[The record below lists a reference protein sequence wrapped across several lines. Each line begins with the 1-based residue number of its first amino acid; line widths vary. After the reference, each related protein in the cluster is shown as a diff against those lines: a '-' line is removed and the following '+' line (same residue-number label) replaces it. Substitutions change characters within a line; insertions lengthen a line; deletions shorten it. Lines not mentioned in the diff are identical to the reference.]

1 MADINNKNLH
11 PVAVNYL
18 SHPLTSEGAQSA
30 TVESGITIS
39 QALKNV
45 NYPIQEFDELM
56 VWVNGK
62 PVEEYENYYVYPGD
76 VVNVRPVVKG
86 KNTAAILAAVATIVI
101 TIYFPPAGAAMGM
114 GQFATAVVTAGLV
127 FGATMLIYAAFPP
140 PEPQE
145 IERKE
150 SYLLGSTR
158 NRKRLF
164 EALPLVI
171 GKLRVAPDSASATFG
186 RFENNKQTVNQVYH
200 FGLQTSLKLEDF
212 RIADTPIGDFAT
224 PPVISMPDAQGNLP
238 ADFNDTEVIRGSE
251 VKKADG
257 PLVVTTSPGSIGVS
271 VDVQAVAYDVG
282 SEGNVKDRTISFN
295 LSVYDVADNSV
306 VYSEDHNIRGKKI
319 NETRVTYSTGPLPN
333 GQYRVEVTKNS
344 IDRNTSNGQRNLT
357 VVAIKSTQEDNTDY
371 KNQLRIGLTVEASNQ
386 ITGTIDQLT
395 ALAYD
400 SIPVLEGNSW
410 TIKPTDNPAWWFLWF
425 ARGKRDGQGKLLYGG
440 GLSDS
445 QIDLPAI
452 IKFAAWCDRKKLTCG
467 MLINR
472 NSTVK
477 KVLNK
482 IARCGRGEYTWG
494 KGKLGVIWDDDQA
507 VPVAVFSPS
516 NMRTDTFTIN
526 YDANKTADEVIV
538 NFLNKENDYKPDSV
552 RVTVGNTTSPE
563 RPTQIQF
570 EGCLDPDMAGREANL
585 LAAAQLEMRRT
596 ISWETDIEGIVV
608 KRGDVV
614 RLSHDIVGWS
624 QSGRVVMGNDR
635 QSFFIEKDIKFTN
648 KGMIGIRTP
657 DGKYQ
662 AFKVQSVK
670 DRLVTLSKQPDADF
684 KMPGETNSPAED
696 WLWFYDEGGK
706 PGRLVRITDVQVK
719 NRNTLAFTAKDYSP
733 DYFAAENGA
742 YVHKP
747 KIEAPKPLGNLIP
760 GVFAWETYRIDKD
773 VRTQVLA
780 LSWLSLAS
788 VNQYTVKIWNEK
800 AGGEQTVVS
809 NTAGARFDV
818 VPGIYNYRISGTDAI
833 TGQIYSA
840 VGSITI
846 TGSAD
851 VDQVK
856 EFTARG
862 VLGGIILNWE
872 YPDNAVNMRY
882 VKIKATYNEGSKG
895 VIENFRE
902 SWPVN
907 TLTHGGLGVA
917 QRVDY
922 ELVLVDSEGNE
933 SKPTTVSGITSDNI
947 QQIID
952 AVEGEIGESALAKDL
967 KTRVDK
973 IEDIETNVENIKDT
987 TDAGFKEIRNNL
999 ATTEQDLKNQ
1009 LAQTNSE
1016 VSTLGNSLT
1025 SVTQDLAAAKSE
1037 AQKGISEAKTQIS
1050 TVNSSLTQS
1059 VNDTKAEVEQNKKDL
1074 ADAIMREAQANAQI
1088 KTELKQLIATAGVNT
1103 FSQQTEPTGP
1113 NLKAGDI
1120 WFKEDADGNVI
1131 NTYRYDGQA
1140 WQAGGAADA
1149 KANAAAIMREQ
1160 SARADADSALGTRI
1174 DQVNAHNADNSAA
1187 IRQQETALAQAKNA
1201 LAARID
1207 SVETTAGD
1215 NKTAIQQEVSA
1226 RTSADVALGW
1236 RINTVTAKVGTVEA
1250 AVNNEATA
1258 RASADEAL
1266 ANSINTVKADI
1277 GKNATAIKSEQT
1289 ARADADSALG
1299 RRIDQIKTTSD
1310 QNTAAISSEQSARS
1324 AADGALGMRID
1335 QVTATARSNKK
1346 RADSL
1351 EAEITSEKTA
1361 RADADKALG
1370 QRVDTVS
1377 AAVNSVENRFDNFSF
1392 DDGLKGWSRY
1402 VSSFSPFGKNV
1413 SIKSE
1418 IGKGDVF
1425 QSEGYQWAYA
1435 SKYIKVDTTRK
1446 YKMRITVR
1454 QVKAPTDGKSS
1465 YFYAGFATF
1474 DYQKNQI
1481 SGGPG
1486 VHRYF
1491 AASSVKL
1498 EVGDGWQTF
1507 EGFITGEG
1515 DESHHQFRKGTAYVK
1530 PLFLI
1535 NYNGGDG
1542 TAQVSKIEIWD
1553 ATDEIDNAAEISSE
1567 KTARADADSALGRR
1581 IDTVSA
1587 KAGENASRITQEATA
1602 RADADKAL
1610 TQSINTVKATAE
1622 SADKKAAQNEAAIK
1636 TEQTARADA
1645 DTAIGQ
1651 RIDVVSAKIGKIEHT
1666 ADNWDFE
1673 RGIDG
1678 WSSDPS
1684 GKRPTA
1690 PINGSTKIED
1700 NEGTV
1705 FYSNGRVTAYSK
1717 RAIPVLDDHTYR
1729 LTIKARQK
1737 TKSTNGTDPFIQ
1749 AGISAID
1756 ENYDRLGGSQF
1767 FAANFVNLQDVR
1779 DWKIYS
1785 AEFKSSDLKA
1795 GAKYMRPMF
1804 SGNLDQSY
1812 SSANGEFQVSYVML
1826 EDITD
1831 QKRIESLVESEKTA
1845 RADADKALGRRID
1858 TLSTTVS
1865 NKADNTTVTAL
1876 NQRIGTAEST
1886 LAGKASTSQLDTLKS
1901 SVEKSLSD
1909 VNSEIKDTKQ
1919 TIVDNN
1925 RAMANRVNNLQSSVT
1940 TLSEDVDKKTDA
1952 AREAA
1957 INAMNARGNLLEKYL
1972 ANWKLGAHPRDLGMG
1987 LNGSYDESR
1996 FVEGFTP
2003 YGSKSTLW
2011 EMSTNNADDYG
2022 SDGGFST
2029 GRFSCDDKKTYRYAI
2044 FAKQT
2049 IKNGKV
2055 YLGSSQATTNNLDGS
2070 RNGNPYFWSGTL
2082 PEVNKWYLIVG
2093 YMQPESATTETGKSG
2108 LYDPETGK
2116 RVSSGLDFKIRPG
2129 ATEQYARAY
2138 FYYSQNTDAKAY
2150 FFAPRVDEVNG
2161 NEPSLT
2167 SLMPDIA
2174 KNALDKAG
2182 DVETELTAKIN
2193 NVESALTTKESALA
2207 KRISDLSTQVGN
2219 KANSS
2224 TVGALSKRVT
2234 QVESDVS
2241 GKAAASEVNT
2251 LKSSVG
2257 VLFDNQDNFTNNNL
2271 VYNGN
2276 FEIKNANGRPA
2287 GWYPSY
2293 SNIEPT
2299 TIGYSSIEGNNAYL
2313 TSTSD
2318 NQIGMCSKAF
2328 AINPGSK
2335 YRIRA
2340 RVKSGKAASS
2350 GLYVRVYERN
2360 SEMPLG
2366 KTALCNLPGSPEVE
2380 QSSVYTDIED
2390 NSAINDQWKEIDFEY
2405 DPGVHNALYA
2415 SIVFLNWR
2423 GMGANNPLYI
2433 EYISVVEIPAKAY
2446 VDAQIKTINNTIATK
2461 DQARA
2466 EQITQLK
2473 STTDSIKETGLP
2485 YTRSITIG
2493 GDSDKY
2499 YPVAIVGGYQD
2510 LMRRIVVYRKY
2521 FERAPSDW
2529 NTATHKAALTLDI
2542 NANFGS
2548 WGGSSYAW
2556 WINDC
2561 RQNYARTFGGCDRDD
2576 KGIFFVIYLR
2586 GGDAIYHLA
2595 SDQDLDLVVGVDPN
2609 EIIWQSSDGKI
2620 VNRAGAPRTSAWTDE
2635 QIQSYKKGTKDYA
2648 GLGKVEN
2655 LSPNEIRQPLTA
2667 QISNLSQTIT
2677 TKEKALAKQITTL
2690 ESSVGRKTATIE
2702 QKLTTTANKVGGLE
2716 SKYSVKVDNNGY
2728 ISGFGLLSTANN
2740 GKPTSS
2746 FGVRADKFF
2755 IGAPS
2760 RSNYDA
2766 KNDRFPFI
2774 VKNGKVYM
2782 RTALIQDAAIDS
2794 AKIANI
2800 IQSTNYVKGKSGWR
2814 LNKSGQ
2820 SEFNDDVVVNAS
2832 VNADKI
2838 VGDIVSSILKT
2849 VSAKGRTRVKRN
2861 QYTDVATIKIRN
2873 PRPYPRVLI
2882 VGESDF
2888 PLEVDSQITSKPS
2901 RMPYKFRIYDK
2912 ARRKALYTYTGYAGV
2927 SGSNPPY
2934 TGVGKAPRLYAV
2946 IPPNT
2951 NGTIYLQF
2959 SNAYSDCYIS
2969 WKTTDLIVQ
2978 LFKDS
2983 GELQ

>member
-56 VWVNGK
+56 IWVNGK

-251 VKKADG
+251 VKNADG

-319 NETRVTYSTGPLPN
+319 NETRVTYSTGPLPK

-371 KNQLRIGLTVEASNQ
+371 TNQLRVGLTVEASNQ

-684 KMPGETNSPAED
+684 KMPGETKSPAED

-851 VDQVK
+851 IDQVK
-856 EFTARG
+856 EFTAKG
-862 VLGGIILNWE
+862 VLGGIILNWK
-872 YPDNAVNMRY
+872 YPDNAVNLRY
-882 VKIKATYNEGSKG
+882 VKIKATYNEGSVG

-902 SWPVN
+902 AWPVN

-933 SKPTTVSGITSDNI
+933 SQPTTVSGITSDNI

-952 AVEGEIGESALAKDL
+952 AVEGEISESALAQDL
-967 KTRVDK
+967 KTKVDK
-973 IEDIETNVENIKDT
+973 IEDVEAATNQLKDS
-987 TDAGFKEIRNNL
+987 TDAGFKDVRNSL
-999 ATTEQDLKNQ
+999 ATAEQDLKNQ

-1016 VSTLGNSLT
+1016 VNTLGNSLT

-1074 ADAIMREAQANAQI
+1074 ADAIMREAQANAQM

-1187 IRQQETALAQAKNA
+1187 IRQQETALVQAKNA

-1277 GKNATAIKSEQT
+1277 GKNAAAIKSEQT

-1310 QNTAAISSEQSARS
+1310 QNSAAISSEQSARA

-1335 QVTATARSNKK
+1335 QVTATARANRKENQ
-1346 RADSL
+1346 RLDA
-1351 EAEITSEKTA
+1351 AITSEQTA

-1392 DDGLKGWSRY
+1392 DDGLKGWSGAY
-1402 VSSFSPFGKNV
+1402 GGGAPLSNESSIANETGH
-1413 SIKSE
+1413 
-1418 IGKGDVF
+1418 GDVL
-1425 QSEGYQWAYA
+1425 QVVGVKYVYST
-1435 SKYIKVDTTRK
+1435 KYIKVDTSRK
-1446 YKMRITVR
+1446 YKMRVTVR
-1454 QVKAPTDGKSS
+1454 QVKDPTNGDNKNR
-1465 YFYAGFATF
+1465 FYAGFATF
-1474 DYQKNQI
+1474 DYQKNLQTV
-1481 SGGPG
+1481 SPG
-1486 VHRYF
+1486 DHRYF
-1491 AASSVKL
+1491 AAEGRPL
-1498 EVGDGWQTF
+1498 NADDGWQTF
-1507 EGFITGEG
+1507 EGVITGEG
-1515 DESHHQFRKGTAYVK
+1515 NNSHNQFRQGTVYVK
-1530 PLFLI
+1530 PMFI
-1535 NYNGGDG
+1535 VNYSGGNGIS
-1542 TAQVSKIEIWD
+1542 QISKIEIWD
-1553 ATDEIDNAAEISSE
+1553 ATDEINNAAEISSE

-1587 KAGENASRITQEATA
+1587 KAGENAAKITQEATA

-1636 TEQTARADA
+1636 SEQTARADA
-1645 DTAIGQ
+1645 DMAIGQ
-1651 RIDVVSAKIGKIEHT
+1651 RIDVVSAQLGKIEHT

-1673 RGIDG
+1673 RGTDG
-1678 WSSDPS
+1678 WTQSYN
-1684 GKRPTA
+1684 GKTPKET
-1690 PINGSTKIED
+1690 IVGLTKNED
-1700 NEGTV
+1700 GIGTV
-1705 FYSNGRVTAYSK
+1705 YSVSSLVFAYTK
-1717 RAIPVLDDHTYR
+1717 RAIPVIQDHVYR
-1729 LTIKARQK
+1729 VVFKVRQK
-1737 TKSTNGTDPFIQ
+1737 TPATSTGVARFYG
-1749 AGISAID
+1749 GIAALDSEYSRIGNNVYTAANAID
-1756 ENYDRLGGSQF
+1756 
-1767 FAANFVNLQDVR
+1767 LQSDR
-1779 DWKIYS
+1779 DWHVYS
-1785 AEFKSSDLKA
+1785 GEFKGSELPS
-1795 GAKYMRPMF
+1795 GTQYMRPMF
-1804 SGNLDQSY
+1804 IGNYNAPNHS
-1812 SSANGEFQVSYVML
+1812 NGEFQVDYVML
-1826 EDITD
+1826 EDVTD
-1831 QKRIESLVESEKTA
+1831 QKRIETLIKTEETA

-1876 NQRIGTAEST
+1876 NQRISTAEST

-1909 VNSEIKDTKQ
+1909 VNSEIEDTKQ
-1919 TIVDNN
+1919 TIVNN
-1925 RAMANRVNNLQSSVT
+1925 DRAMANRVNSLQSSVT

-1952 AREAA
+1952 ARDAA

-1972 ANWKLGAHPRDLGMG
+1972 VNWKLGKTPLNLGVG
-1987 LNGSYDESR
+1987 INGAADENR
-1996 FVEGFTP
+1996 FVTGVGP
-2003 YGSKSTLW
+2003 YGSKVTLW
-2011 EMSTNNADDYG
+2011 EMSTNSADDG
-2022 SDGGFST
+2022 NSDGGFSSAP
-2029 GRFSCDDKKTYRYAI
+2029 FPCDDKKYYRYAI
-2044 FAKQT
+2044 YAKQT
-2049 IKNGKV
+2049 SKNGTM
-2055 YLGSSQATTNNLDGS
+2055 YLGASQATTNNLDGS
-2070 RNGNPYFWSGTL
+2070 GNQNPYFWEGDL
-2082 PEVNKWYLIVG
+2082 PEINRWYLIVG
-2093 YMQPESATTETGKSG
+2093 YMQPESATADSGKSG
-2108 LYDPETGK
+2108 VYDPDTGK
-2116 RVSSGLDFKIRPG
+2116 KVLDGTDFKIKTG

-2138 FYYSQNTDAKAY
+2138 WYYSRDPQAKTY

-2167 SLMPDIA
+2167 SLMPNVA
-2174 KNALDKAG
+2174 TNALNKAG

-2207 KRISDLSTQVGN
+2207 KRISDLSTQVNN

-2241 GKAAASEVNT
+2241 GKASASDV
-2251 LKSSVG
+2251 
-2257 VLFDNQDNFTNNNL
+2257 
-2271 VYNGN
+2271 
-2276 FEIKNANGRPA
+2276 
-2287 GWYPSY
+2287 
-2293 SNIEPT
+2293 
-2299 TIGYSSIEGNNAYL
+2299 SSIESRVFSLEGVQRRWDFEHGYDDWSFSGSGESGRPLENVTIQRVNGEGKVMQRYYVAGIYL
-2313 TSTSD
+2313 KGVIKIDTSRTYR
-2318 NQIGMCSKAF
+2318 M
-2328 AINPGSK
+2328 
-2335 YRIRA
+2335 RIRVRQVIDPTTGGSNFFA
-2340 RVKSGKAASS
+2340 GVSTLDENYAGITGGAGFASNRYCVAGGSLSKSKGWQTFEGVIS
-2350 GLYVRVYERN
+2350 GEGSNNNQFR
-2360 SEMPLG
+2360 
-2366 KTALCNLPGSPEVE
+2366 PG
-2380 QSSVYTDIED
+2380 T
-2390 NSAINDQWKEIDFEY
+2390 
-2405 DPGVHNALYA
+2405 
-2415 SIVFLNWR
+2415 
-2423 GMGANNPLYI
+2423 
-2433 EYISVVEIPAKAY
+2433 AY
-2446 VDAQIKTINNTIATK
+2446 VKPMFYIN
-2461 DQARA
+2461 
-2466 EQITQLK
+2466 
-2473 STTDSIKETGLP
+2473 
-2485 YTRSITIG
+2485 
-2493 GDSDKY
+2493 
-2499 YPVAIVGGYQD
+2499 
-2510 LMRRIVVYRKY
+2510 
-2521 FERAPSDW
+2521 
-2529 NTATHKAALTLDI
+2529 H
-2542 NANFGS
+2542 
-2548 WGGSSYAW
+2548 
-2556 WINDC
+2556 
-2561 RQNYARTFGGCDRDD
+2561 QNGNG
-2576 KGIFFVIYLR
+2576 
-2586 GGDAIYHLA
+2586 
-2595 SDQDLDLVVGVDPN
+2595 
-2609 EIIWQSSDGKI
+2609 
-2620 VNRAGAPRTSAWTDE
+2620 
-2635 QIQSYKKGTKDYA
+2635 
-2648 GLGKVEN
+2648 
-2655 LSPNEIRQPLTA
+2655 TA
-2667 QISNLSQTIT
+2667 QISFVEFEDITEAAENNAKITTLNQTIT
-2677 TKEKALAKQITTL
+2677 TKEQALAQQITQL
-2690 ESSVGRKTATIE
+2690 SSSVNSKTATIE

-2740 GKPTSS
+2740 GTPTSS

-2760 RSNYDA
+2760 GANYDA

-2794 AKIANI
+2794 AKIANV
-2800 IQSTNYVKGKSGWR
+2800 IQSTNYQAGKRGWR
-2814 LNKSGQ
+2814 LSKSGGA
-2820 SEFNDDVVVNAS
+2820 EFNSDVKVNAS
-2832 VNADKI
+2832 VNAQYI
-2838 VGDIVSSILKT
+2838 VGDIVSSVTKSLTAKT
-2849 VSAKGRTRVKRN
+2849 RYQYVPQYQWIDVDTMRVK
-2861 QYTDVATIKIRN
+2861 N
-2873 PRPYPRVLI
+2873 PRPYKRTLVFDTVTPIQFRCNI
-2882 VGESDF
+2882 SGSKRWDY
-2888 PLEVDSQITSKPS
+2888 QIRLFNKSTGDQVFLTSGNTTQKLANL
-2901 RMPYKFRIYDK
+2901 YKFMAEIDANK
-2912 ARRKALYTYTGYAGV
+2912 SGTYTLQIRTTN
-2927 SGSNPPY
+2927 SNVDVTWPANDY
-2934 TGVGKAPRLYAV
+2934 
-2946 IPPNT
+2946 
-2951 NGTIYLQF
+2951 F
-2959 SNAYSDCYIS
+2959 
-2969 WKTTDLIVQ
+2969 VQ